1 MSNQQKQLDLAVQH
15 NKVVAGLYEM
25 TLIQKRIFMLVL
37 KQIKAK
43 DEDLQTYTVRVKDLI
58 DLGGSNNLYARLR
71 KEVEGLMG
79 KPIGIE
85 KKDGGWKLFTLIGY
99 AEYFPNE
106 GRLDIQ
112 IHPTMRDYFLQLKR
126 DFTPVP
132 IQEILKCSSVY
143 GQRFYELLYRFRD
156 TGVWHVSVNKL
167 REILKLEDKYPNFTH
182 FRKNVLKQAQRDL
195 ADTNLN
201 FTWIEKK
208 AQGSR
213 RIERLEFQIEIQPE
227 NMELPFPDQYN
238 IRQRLKN
245 QFGLETWQINRIVEF
260 LMIHSEKQKRVTQLL
275 YDIQLK
281 EADGHIRNLPAYTWK
296 ALQQDLGLQDLQKK
310 K

>member
-1 MSNQQKQLDLAVQH
+1 
-15 NKVVAGLYEM
+15 
-25 TLIQKRIFMLVL
+25 
-37 KQIKAK
+37 
-43 DEDLQTYTVRVKDLI
+43 
-58 DLGGSNNLYARLR
+58 
-71 KEVEGLMG
+71 
-79 KPIGIE
+79 
-85 KKDGGWKLFTLIGY
+85 TLIGY

-156 TGVWHVSVNKL
+156 TGVCHVSVNKFH
-167 REILKLEDKYPNFTH
+167 EILKLEDKYPNVTH

-213 RIERLEFQIEIQPE
+213 HIERLEFHIDVQPE

-245 QFGLETWQINRIVEF
+245 QFGLEPWQINRIIKF
-260 LMIHSEKQKRVTQLL
+260 LMAHSEKQKRVTQLL

-296 ALQQDLGLQDLQKK
+296 ALQKDLNLQDLQKK